1 MFKTRS
7 FFTLLKT
14 LPITP
19 LLRQRSQGFGKD
31 SLMVVK
37 NIVEEYQSGY
47 VVENPVEGLI
57 LEEYELPFNVKTR
70 IVRNSNV
77 LQYAIEE
84 PPIPADG
91 LEEVCRLILELE
103 SRRVAEYGEGLSAG
117 VLYSYSK
124 IASGYGPL
132 YPFTLDERVEEISLD
147 KRTRRVHVIHR
158 AYSWY
163 GWLPTNV
170 SVRDDLIDKLVL
182 SLARR
187 SGKHISLQTPIAE
200 GLTREGLRVSLTF
213 GGEVS
218 RAGSSIVVRRRPGSP
233 LTITRL
239 LSERVLSSTVASY
252 LWLILENKGWIIV
265 AGGVGAGKTTLL
277 QALLTLI
284 PPSRRVV
291 SIEDTPELNGST
303 GLWDP
308 LVERTPADR
317 NGGSITSYDLLRFAL
332 RRRPD
337 YIVVGE
343 VRGVEARLLVQ
354 ASRLG
359 HGVLTTIHADN
370 PRSVLERLA
379 APPISIPRALLKNI
393 SAIVH
398 VVNQQG
404 VRRVSSVSEV
414 DWNSQVSEL
423 CASWEDCFK
432 LSPRDIASAS
442 RMLRGVVDGSE
453 LIAELEK
460 RADFLEENTRRGV
473 FNHSILSEKLLDF
486 YFGKYSWGLTGGSA

>member
-1 MFKTRS
+1 MR
-7 FFTLLKT
+7 
-14 LPITP
+14 
-19 LLRQRSQGFGKD
+19 
-31 SLMVVK
+31 
-37 NIVEEYQSGY
+37 NIVEEYLSGY
-47 VVENPVEGLI
+47 VAENPVEGLI
-57 LEEYELPFNVKTR
+57 LDEYELPFSVKVR
-70 IVRNSNV
+70 IVRSGSTLRYV
-77 LQYAIEE
+77 VEE
-84 PPIPADG
+84 PFLTPEG
-91 LEEVCRLILELE
+91 FEEVCRLILELE
-103 SRRVAEYGEGLSAG
+103 SQGGVEESRALGAS
-117 VLYSYSK
+117 VLYNYSK

-132 YPFTLDERVEEISLD
+132 YPFTLDERVEEVSLD
-147 KRTRRVHVIHR
+147 KRTRRIHVIHR
-158 AYSWY
+158 GYSWY

-187 SGKHISLQTPIAE
+187 SGRHVSLQNPIAE
-200 GLTREGLRVSLTF
+200 GLTRDGLRVSLAF

-218 RAGSSIVVRRRPGSP
+218 RAGSSIVVRRRPDSP

-239 LSERVLSSTVASY
+239 LSEGVLTSALASY
-252 LWLILENKGWIIV
+252 LWLMLENKGWIIV
-265 AGGVGAGKTTLL
+265 SGGVGAGKTTLL

-308 LVERTPADR
+308 LVERVTVNG
-317 NGGSITSYDLLRFAL
+317 NGGSISSYDLLRFAL

-370 PRSVLERLA
+370 PRSVVERLA
-379 APPISIPRALLKNI
+379 APPISIPRPLLRNI

-398 VVNQQG
+398 VVNHG
-404 VRRVSSVSEV
+404 GARRVSSIGEV
-414 DWNSQVSEL
+414 DWNAQVAEL
-423 CASWEDCFK
+423 CSSWEQCFK
-432 LSPRDIASAS
+432 LTPQVIASSS
-442 RMLRGVVDGSE
+442 RRLQALMDKQE
-453 LIAELEK
+453 LIADLEK
-460 RADFLEENTRRGV
+460 RAVFLEENTSREV
-473 FNHSILSEKLLDF
+473 FSYILLSEKLLDF
-486 YFGKYSWGLTGGSA
+486 YLGRTSWGLGSGAA